1 MRPDRYA
8 LLEMRGL
15 LGRIVDVRDDGSR
28 DHYFADD
35 RHRWVLHRLWIA
47 VGNEAVAYAE
57 AVDGDPH
64 RDEPWNTLRRLRNH
78 LAHRRLPDI
87 DDDFV
92 WRTSQLRPEP
102 LIAQLEELL
111 GGP

>member
-1 MRPDRYA
+1 MGV
-8 LLEMRGL
+8 LLE
-15 LGRIVDVRDDGSR
+15 RIVEVRDDGGR
-28 DHYFADD
+28 DRYFADA
-35 RHRWVLHRLWIA
+35 RHRWVVHRLWIA
-47 VGNEAVAYAE
+47 VGNEVVAYCA
-57 AVDGDPH
+57 AVDANPH

-92 WRTSQLRPEP
+92 WRTTQLRPEP
-102 LIAQLEELL
+102 LSRQLDDLP